1 MVVLPVSTFKAEA
14 GCSVFL
20 LPLAVSLVAQAAQAV
35 HLPQA
40 LEVLPQTSR
49 QPAHIALKTA
59 LLRAAQVLAAVVV
72 EVTV

>member
-1 MVVLPVSTFKAEA
+1 MLRVAILAA
-14 GCSVFL
+14 RAA
-20 LPLAVSLVAQAAQAV
+20 LAVR
-35 HLPQA
+35 LPQA

-49 QPAHIALKTA
+49 QPAQIALKTA